1 MCQPAQDLLQYKDRD
16 RWYLPTF
23 AADDAPDWNTG
34 RFVRSRQLAPGV
46 REVWTPPLSPGG
58 MRNSLYIFLRL
69 ASHAL
74 RGEESGIRGFLEQY
88 EMASQSFH
96 RLVLCGCPC
105 LSMDCGSQSIE
116 RHAWGEARKLKISL
130 CCLGR

>member
-46 REVWTPPLSPGG
+46 KEVWTPQYWLEACVTTSMYLCGSPLMLSLE
-58 MRNSLYIFLRL
+58 RNLACL
-69 ASHAL
+69 ASSSNMGWLLIHFIGMSCAA
-74 RGEESGIRGFLEQY
+74 I
-88 EMASQSFH
+88 H
-96 RLVLCGCPC
+96 V
-105 LSMDCGSQSIE
+105 
-116 RHAWGEARKLKISL
+116 
-130 CCLGR
+130 